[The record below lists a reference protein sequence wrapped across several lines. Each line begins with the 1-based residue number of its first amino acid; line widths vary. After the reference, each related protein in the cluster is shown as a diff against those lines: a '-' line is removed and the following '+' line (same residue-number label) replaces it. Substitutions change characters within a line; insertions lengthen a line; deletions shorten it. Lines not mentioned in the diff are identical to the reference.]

1 MKRTITQFRTSL
13 KLLGKSSMLVMLG
26 LITYSS
32 FGQYT
37 TPSHYVGS
45 CYATNNGYAAIEQVQ
60 ITDQSGNV
68 VYNKAADANN
78 QCITTWPQ
86 ANAHYNVIE
95 ATPAFTLSAGAT
107 YTLTMNISNK
117 SRSTIQGTAGV
128 WIDYNGDEDFA
139 DADEFIS
146 PRNWVLTGAV
156 NPSLGTL
163 RSFDFTVP
171 CGGTTGTIRLRIRS
185 DYSTRY
191 YNAGDHSHNGHTNT
205 SKAYMGETEDFACS
219 YAVPSG
225 LSSNFFSP
233 TTAFVGTIV
242 NFTNSN
248 QSGYISHKWTVN
260 GTTYST
266 TNAQTIFAST
276 GTYDV
281 KLVSENCL
289 GKDSTT
295 KTITV
300 VNPTAPPVSNFISDK
315 NVVEIF
321 ETVKFTDLS
330 SNGPTFWDWIF
341 VQGTD
346 TIDGD
351 DQFAL
356 RGGNPYVNRN
366 PEVFTGNYT
375 GALGIGT
382 WQVCLKASNAIPGS
396 SYTCK
401 MGYITVQQSS
411 YNMGAQTQLPAG
423 IITTS
428 SGVLFDKGGV
438 SGNYPSGGATPET
451 QEALIA
457 PCGAQS
463 VSLDF
468 TTFQVAANAT
478 LRIYDGTN
486 ALGTPLHTGSGF
498 TNTDDASS
506 IGTITAKSGAMYL
519 LWVATSG
526 PNDVGFEANWSSVA
540 GTGATPTAAI
550 TMPGYILYNA
560 VPVNFLNA
568 SINAE
573 GNTSREW
580 TITGPTGSPTTTTF
594 TSRDIED
601 YTFLANGNYTISLK
615 VTTCD
620 NQSSTTTESFTVA
633 APNSPTELDFMA
645 DNRRPNTGEE
655 VTFTATSDK
664 ANQWEWSVFPNTGWI
679 KAPENTS
686 NPSQAYTF
694 SAPGS
699 YTVQCVAYNAI
710 DQAASETTVVKTAY
724 IIVVQHCTPII
735 GVTTSSDVGISYVGI
750 TDPVSGEV
758 LMDNNTTSGTA
769 YTDYS
774 SLGTIDVN
782 FGGTYDFEIKRPT
795 TVNPMSRRVWIDWN
809 VDGDFDDAGEATI
822 MEATANTAS
831 WKGSFTVPD
840 ASTAFEATTRM
851 RIGVSYDTD
860 PNEAC
865 GAGTNPA
872 TNRIG
877 EFEDYAIRVVN
888 DGDLPV
894 ITLNGDATVYIEQVA
909 NAADANYVSDSAVVM
924 DPSQG
929 DITENVVITSD
940 LDQTLPG
947 VYFEVYNAKDASGNA
962 APEVTRYVYVVSDQ
976 TAPEITVNGST
987 DVTIEVGTTWNDL
1000 GASALD
1006 NKEGV
1011 LTDAI
1016 VTTGT
1021 VNENVLGDYTITY
1034 SVKDNQ
1040 GNASS
1045 ATRIVRV
1052 VDTQLPVIENA
1063 SADKSGACWTV
1074 EVQLQN
1080 IFADITNATDNYNS
1094 IGNGLTFTASP
1105 AAPQGG
1111 AAVDTRFQGTTT
1123 VTYTATDESGN
1134 VTTQCV
1140 DYVVRDY
1147 IAPVINLRTLD
1158 VINHRVNTPY
1168 SPVPATASDNLYN
1181 NTQISL
1187 TGSSNVDA
1195 YTLGTY
1201 QDTYTAIDAA
1211 GNTSTAIRT
1220 VNVIDDLKPT
1230 ITGKRGP
1237 IVKLGVGSQ
1246 VDAIDYVL
1254 FADNYDVP
1262 TDLAA
1267 NHTVISNDLNLQEAG
1282 IYSVVFKTEDNSG
1295 NESDNYVLLFEV
1307 GYQFEKEINSVNT
1320 VSLEDLLAVSP
1331 NPTSGQLNISVNL
1344 PENEVINLAIFNT
1357 VGQEVLAVTNGK
1369 VSNGNYTV
1377 DLNDQANGIYYVK
1390 MNVKGTI
1397 VTKKIVLNN

>member
-1 MKRTITQFRTSL
+1 M
-13 KLLGKSSMLVMLG
+13 
-26 LITYSS
+26 
-32 FGQYT
+32 
-37 TPSHYVGS
+37 
-45 CYATNNGYAAIEQVQ
+45 
-60 ITDQSGNV
+60 
-68 VYNKAADANN
+68 
-78 QCITTWPQ
+78 
-86 ANAHYNVIE
+86 
-95 ATPAFTLSAGAT
+95 
-107 YTLTMNISNK
+107 
-117 SRSTIQGTAGV
+117 
-128 WIDYNGDEDFA
+128 
-139 DADEFIS
+139 
-146 PRNWVLTGAV
+146 
-156 NPSLGTL
+156 
-163 RSFDFTVP
+163 
-171 CGGTTGTIRLRIRS
+171 
-185 DYSTRY
+185 
-191 YNAGDHSHNGHTNT
+191 
-205 SKAYMGETEDFACS
+205 
-219 YAVPSG
+219 
-225 LSSNFFSP
+225 
-233 TTAFVGTIV
+233 
-242 NFTNSN
+242 
-248 QSGYISHKWTVN
+248 
-260 GTTYST
+260 
-266 TNAQTIFAST
+266 
-276 GTYDV
+276 
-281 KLVSENCL
+281 
-289 GKDSTT
+289 
-295 KTITV
+295 
-300 VNPTAPPVSNFISDK
+300 
-315 NVVEIF
+315 
-321 ETVKFTDLS
+321 
-330 SNGPTFWDWIF
+330 
-341 VQGTD
+341 
-346 TIDGD
+346 
-351 DQFAL
+351 
-356 RGGNPYVNRN
+356 
-366 PEVFTGNYT
+366 
-375 GALGIGT
+375 
-382 WQVCLKASNAIPGS
+382 
-396 SYTCK
+396 
-401 MGYITVQQSS
+401 
-411 YNMGAQTQLPAG
+411 
-423 IITTS
+423 
-428 SGVLFDKGGV
+428 
-438 SGNYPSGGATPET
+438 
-451 QEALIA
+451 
-457 PCGAQS
+457 
-463 VSLDF
+463 
-468 TTFQVAANAT
+468 
-478 LRIYDGTN
+478 
-486 ALGTPLHTGSGF
+486 
-498 TNTDDASS
+498 
-506 IGTITAKSGAMYL
+506 
-519 LWVATSG
+519 
-526 PNDVGFEANWSSVA
+526 
-540 GTGATPTAAI
+540 
-550 TMPGYILYNA
+550 
-560 VPVNFLNA
+560 
-568 SINAE
+568 
-573 GNTSREW
+573 
-580 TITGPTGSPTTTTF
+580 
-594 TSRDIED
+594 
-601 YTFLANGNYTISLK
+601 
-615 VTTCD
+615 
-620 NQSSTTTESFTVA
+620 
-633 APNSPTELDFMA
+633 
-645 DNRRPNTGEE
+645 
-655 VTFTATSDK
+655 
-664 ANQWEWSVFPNTGWI
+664 
-679 KAPENTS
+679 
-686 NPSQAYTF
+686 
-694 SAPGS
+694 
-699 YTVQCVAYNAI
+699 QCVAYNAI

-750 TDPVSGEV
+750 TDPISGEV

-795 TVNPMSRRVWIDWN
+795 TVNPMSRRIWIDWN
-809 VDGDFDDAGEATI
+809 VDGDFDDVGEATI

-831 WKGSFTVPD
+831 WTGSFTVPD

-872 TNRIG
+872 ANRIG

-894 ITLNGDATVYIEQVA
+894 ITLNGDSVVYIEQVA

-947 VYFEVYNAKDASGNA
+947 VYFEVYNAKDASGNEA
-962 APEVTRYVYVVSDQ
+962 VEVTRLIYVVSDQ

-1016 VTTGT
+1016 VTTGI

-1168 SPVPATASDNLYN
+1168 TPVPATASDNLYN

-1211 GNTSTAIRT
+1211 GNASTAVRT

-1282 IYSVVFKTEDNSG
+1282 IYSVVFKTQDNSG
-1295 NESDNYVLLFEV
+1295 NVSSDYVLYFEV

-1357 VGQEVLAVTNGK
+1357 VGQEVLTVTNGK